1 MNKNRKVIIIVGV
14 IVLAILLLAMLF
26 YLNFRIHILRVT
38 EISEK
43 TLETSEDNENI
54 TYFMYVNNDTNIYKN
69 FKKSKITDL
78 KSNDLVIVINKVP
91 KVMTTEAYVTNDGK
105 DAIKIPDV
113 KFIVVLNSNYNKFVQ
128 RSSYIIQTLQRF

>member
-1 MNKNRKVIIIVGV
+1 MYRSKNRKLIIIVGV
-14 IVLAILLLAMLF
+14 IVFAILLLAMLF

-43 TLETSEDNENI
+43 TLETSGDNENI

-113 KFIVVLNSNYNKFVQ
+113 KFIVVLKSN
-128 RSSYIIQTLQRF
+128 

>member
-1 MNKNRKVIIIVGV
+1 MYMNKNRKVIIIVGV

-43 TLETSEDNENI
+43 TLETSGDNENI

-113 KFIVVLNSNYNKFVQ
+113 KFIVVLNSN
-128 RSSYIIQTLQRF
+128 

>member
-1 MNKNRKVIIIVGV
+1 MYMSKNRKVIIIVGV
-14 IVLAILLLAMLF
+14 IVFAILLLAMLF

-43 TLETSEDNENI
+43 TLETSGDNENI

-113 KFIVVLNSNYNKFVQ
+113 KFIVVLKSN
-128 RSSYIIQTLQRF
+128 

>member
-1 MNKNRKVIIIVGV
+1 MSKNRKVIIIVSV
-14 IVLAILLLAMLF
+14 IVFAILLLAMLF

-43 TLETSEDNENI
+43 TLETSGDNENI

-113 KFIVVLNSNYNKFVQ
+113 KFIMILKSVGK
-128 RSSYIIQTLQRF
+128 

>member
-1 MNKNRKVIIIVGV
+1 MSKNRKVIIIVGV

-43 TLETSEDNENI
+43 TLETSGDNENI

-113 KFIVVLNSNYNKFVQ
+113 KFIMILKSVGK
-128 RSSYIIQTLQRF
+128 

>member
-1 MNKNRKVIIIVGV
+1 MSKNRKVIIIVSV
-14 IVLAILLLAMLF
+14 IVFAILLLAMLF

-43 TLETSEDNENI
+43 TLETLGDNENI

-105 DAIKIPDV
+105 EAIKIPDV
-113 KFIVVLNSNYNKFVQ
+113 KFIMILKSVGK
-128 RSSYIIQTLQRF
+128 

>member
-1 MNKNRKVIIIVGV
+1 MYMSKNRKVIIIVSV
-14 IVLAILLLAMLF
+14 IVFAILLLAMLF

-43 TLETSEDNENI
+43 TLETLGDNENI

-113 KFIVVLNSNYNKFVQ
+113 KFIVVLKSN
-128 RSSYIIQTLQRF
+128 

>member
-1 MNKNRKVIIIVGV
+1 MYMNKNRKVIIIVGV

-43 TLETSEDNENI
+43 TLETSGDNENI

-113 KFIVVLNSNYNKFVQ
+113 KFIVVLKSN
-128 RSSYIIQTLQRF
+128 

>member
-1 MNKNRKVIIIVGV
+1 MNMNKNRKVIIIVGV
-14 IVLAILLLAMLF
+14 IVFAILLLAMLF

-43 TLETSEDNENI
+43 TLETSGNNENI

-113 KFIVVLNSNYNKFVQ
+113 KFIVVLKSN
-128 RSSYIIQTLQRF
+128 

>member
-43 TLETSEDNENI
+43 TLETSGDNENI